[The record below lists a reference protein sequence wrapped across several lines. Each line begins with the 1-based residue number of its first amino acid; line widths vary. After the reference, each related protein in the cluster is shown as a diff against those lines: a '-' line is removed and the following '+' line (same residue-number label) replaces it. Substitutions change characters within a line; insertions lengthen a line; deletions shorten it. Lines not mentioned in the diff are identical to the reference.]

1 MKNTKK
7 ILAGIMALTMTAG
20 FAACS
25 GGDDQGSGDG
35 GTAAEA
41 AQIPKLPPLPKQSQL
56 QQLLLR

>member
-25 GGDDQGSGDG
+25 SGDDQGTING
-35 GTAAEA
+35 GNGGGGEA
-41 AQIPKLPPLPKQSQL
+41 GSLLLLKLLPQRLLQL
-56 QQLLLR
+56 Q